1 MFTRYSSRYHPF
13 KQFKAGLINLRAE
26 LKKLFEIDKTA
37 HWVILRQFDKTKK
50 TEHWNELTQEA
61 VGGPAW
67 EYSDQL
73 ILARKSSGRQV
84 FFPGSQEAFIPMG
97 LMDNTG
103 YRFYLT
109 SDIIPHLDDVIYEIE
124 YQGNKKPTIIDL
136 PFVAKWNI
144 ITIVPMRD
152 QEYGRIEYFICFVE
166 SEKHK

>member
-1 MFTRYSSRYHPF
+1 MSIRYSSQYRPYR
-13 KQFKAGLINLRAE
+13 QFAAGLINLRAE

-50 TEHWNELTQEA
+50 TKHWNELTKEA

-84 FFPGSQEAFIPMG
+84 FFPGTQEKFTSIG
-97 LMDNTG
+97 LMDATG

-109 SDIIPHLDDVIYEIE
+109 ADVTPHLDDVIYEIE
-124 YQGNKKPTIIDL
+124 YQGNKKPIAIDL
-136 PFVAKWNI
+136 PFASKWNI
-144 ITIVPMRD
+144 TSIIPMREQD
-152 QEYGRIEYFICFVE
+152 YGRIEYWICFVE
-166 SEKHK
+166 AEGHK

>member
-1 MFTRYSSRYHPF
+1 MTRYSSQYRPYR
-13 KQFKAGLINLRAE
+13 QFAAGLINLRAE

-50 TEHWNELTQEA
+50 TKHWNELTKEA

-84 FFPGSQEAFIPMG
+84 FFPGSQENFTSIG
-97 LMDNTG
+97 LMDASG

-109 SDIIPHLDDVIYEIE
+109 ADITPHLDDVIYEIE
-124 YQGNKKPTIIDL
+124 YQGNKKPTIVNP

-144 ITIVPMRD
+144 TSIIPMRD
-152 QEYGRIEYFICFVE
+152 QAYGRVEYWICFVE
-166 SEKHK
+166 AEGHK